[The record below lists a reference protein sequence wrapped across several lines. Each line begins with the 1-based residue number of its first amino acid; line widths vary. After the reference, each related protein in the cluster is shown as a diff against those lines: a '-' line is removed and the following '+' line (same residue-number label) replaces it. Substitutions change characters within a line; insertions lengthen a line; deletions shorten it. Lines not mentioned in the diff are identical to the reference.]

1 MLVDWKRSIIKTI
14 IYRIITLFLGTL
26 TAYIGTGDIAS
37 AGGVALLTEAVQSVN
52 YFIYEAIWSHYEER
66 RLRREIEEEMIN
78 REIEMT
84 INLDFLRDLSYELSR
99 MDTFVAD
106 VYSSIID
113 FYNRLLKNEEIQDIH
128 DEVLKHKAHFKKV
141 HEGRNFPDRDEL
153 EDIIEYEAPETAKEQ
168 GSSED
173 KKSKGKKEKR

>member
-1 MLVDWKRSIIKTI
+1 MVDWKMSIIKTL
-14 IYRIITLFLGTL
+14 IYRMLTLVLGTL
-26 TAYIGTGDIAS
+26 TNYAITRDIGA
-37 AGGVALLTEAVQSVN
+37 AGLATILTEAVQSVN

-66 RLRREIEEEMIN
+66 RLRRQIEEEMLN

-106 VYSSIID
+106 VYNSIID
-113 FYNRLLKNEEIQDIH
+113 FYNRLLKNEDIEDIH
-128 DEVLKHKAHFKKV
+128 EEVLKHKAHFKKA

-153 EDIIEYEAPETAKEQ
+153 KDIIEYEAPEIVKEQ
-168 GSSED
+168 ESSEEE
-173 KKSKGKKEKR
+173 KSKGKKEKQK